1 MGVWRACRNPNHHLH
16 YRPGTDKWC
25 CQFQY
30 NKKRVSQLFD
40 NKEEAIAWR
49 DEQLKEMRRPIFKF
63 EQKQYVFEEVEP
75 KPVKEKRRKNIK
87 RNSFTDQ
94 SPIISAG
101 KIITF
106 D

>member
-1 MGVWRACRNPNHHLH
+1 MGPWRSCKNLDHHLH
-16 YRPGTDKWC
+16 YRPGIDKWC

-40 NKEEAIAWR
+40 NKQEALAWR

-63 EQKQYVFEEVEP
+63 EQKTYDFVEP
-75 KPVKEKRRKNIK
+75 ETKPIKEKKLKNNK

-94 SPIISAG
+94 TPVIGPG
-101 KIITF
+101 KIVCF
-106 D
+106 N